1 MEFSRYELAAVNRT
15 VQNVKM
21 LRNKLAKV
29 TEKYNKIAAE
39 KAGLEE
45 EIENWETPIRRKYG
59 FSSEEIL
66 SGEADRPITVV
77 EEPQSDYTMIDNEP
91 HEVPETYDAPGQAEW
106 EPAQT
111 ATEETASTEL

>member
-1 MEFSRYELAAVNRT
+1 MELSRYELAAVKRT
-15 VQNVKM
+15 AQNVKM

-29 TEKYNKIAAE
+29 TEKWEKIDAE
-39 KAGLEE
+39 RKALTE

-66 SGEADRPITVV
+66 SGEADQMIEEANKPEV
-77 EEPQSDYTMIDNEP
+77 EAGPQPYE
-91 HEVPETYDAPGQAEW
+91 APGQEEW
-106 EPAQT
+106 EPVQA

>member
-1 MEFSRYELAAVNRT
+1 MELSRYELAAIKRT
-15 VQNVKM
+15 AQNVKM

-66 SGEADRPITVV
+66 SGEADRMIAEAGHPQTDGTTVAEDLIPQNPETATIASV
-77 EEPQSDYTMIDNEP
+77 EEDVCAPQI
-91 HEVPETYDAPGQAEW
+91 
-106 EPAQT
+106 
-111 ATEETASTEL
+111 STEL

>member
-1 MEFSRYELAAVNRT
+1 MNLSRYEIASIKRT
-15 VQNVKM
+15 AQNVKM

-29 TEKYNKIAAE
+29 TEKYNKIASE

-66 SGEADRPITVV
+66 SGEADRMIA
-77 EEPQSDYTMIDNEP
+77 EAGQPQSDYTMQDNEP

-106 EPAQT
+106 VPQT
-111 ATEETASTEL
+111 AAEETASTEL

>member
-1 MEFSRYELAAVNRT
+1 MELSRYELAAVKRT
-15 VQNVKM
+15 AQNVKM

-29 TEKYNKIAAE
+29 TEKYNQIASE

-66 SGEADRPITVV
+66 SGEADRMIAGAGQPQAT
-77 EEPQSDYTMIDNEP
+77 EEPMMCNDPASN
-91 HEVPETYDAPGQAEW
+91 GW
-106 EPAQT
+106 EPA
-111 ATEETASTEL
+111 ETAAPSVAEESEMMY

>member
-1 MEFSRYELAAVNRT
+1 MELSRYELASIKRT
-15 VQNVKM
+15 AQNVKM

-29 TEKYNKIAAE
+29 TEKYNKVAAE

-66 SGEADRPITVV
+66 SGEADRKMNDALGPDTSDETVTDMPISAF
-77 EEPQSDYTMIDNEP
+77 PAIDMGIE
-91 HEVPETYDAPGQAEW
+91 
-106 EPAQT
+106 
-111 ATEETASTEL
+111 